1 MIGRGFWRGKAT
13 EEVEAKGFD
22 AFELH
27 LGDLMRGERA
37 TLGKSLLDVQRELKI
52 KAAYIAAIENA
63 DPTAFDTPGFIAGY
77 VRSYA
82 RYLNMDPDWAFETFC
97 RESGFATAHGMS
109 AAASSVKPTRE
120 ERLAASGLGKDIFA
134 SSATPFIPAGDRMF
148 SGIEPRAIGSIL
160 VLVALVSGL
169 GYGGWSVLQE
179 VQKVQFAP
187 VEQAPTVVADVDP
200 LSGGSRPVTEGGTE
214 LEFEAPSPEA
224 LDRLYRPEALD
235 VPVMVARDGP
245 IVTLDPRIADTV
257 VASAAAPVVENSVND
272 VLAAVINGQNPVQ
285 PMVQVTEGP
294 VPELQLVAVRPA
306 WVRVKAAD
314 GSVLFEGILNAGD
327 TFDVPATEEPATL
340 RVGESGSLYFAL
352 NGIAHGPVGPSGTVT
367 SNVALSPEAIAATYM
382 VADLT
387 QDADLA
393 QIVNVA
399 QAETG
404 PLASPAID
412 ALPAE
417 Q

>member
-97 RESGFATAHGMS
+97 QESGFATAHGMS

-148 SGIEPRAIGSIL
+148 SGVEPRAIGSIL

-169 GYGGWSVLQE
+169 GYGGWSILQE

-200 LSGGSRPVTEGGTE
+200 FSGGSRPVVETTDE
-214 LEFEAPSPEA
+214 LAFDAPSPEA

-245 IVTLDPRIADTV
+245 IVTLAPRAEV
-257 VASAAAPVVENSVND
+257 VTAAAVAPVND
-272 VLAAVINGQNPVQ
+272 VDALLASVVDGAATAPQ

-327 TFDVPATEEPATL
+327 TFDVPATEEPATM

-367 SNVALSPEAIAATYM
+367 SNVALSPDLIAATYT

-399 QAETG
+399 QAEIG
-404 PLASPAID
+404 PAAVPD
-412 ALPAE
+412 TVALPVE
-417 Q
+417 